1 MTILDHA
8 VDHTVT
14 TTFRDLFPGSAMR
27 VPVLHGRSVAPIN
40 LDYAASTPPLQAVR
54 ATVERLLDWYSSVH
68 RGTGFASQICTN
80 AYEEARSVV
89 GRFVGARPTEHVVIF
104 GPNATWA
111 LNKLA
116 RRIAFA
122 PDAIILSTELEHHA
136 NDLPWRQV
144 AQVVHIQTDAAGQLD
159 MQHAQA
165 LLRRYAGRVRL
176 VAVTGGS
183 NVTGVLPPIYR
194 LAELAHAAGA
204 EIVVDCAQLAPHRP
218 IDIGALADPRHLD
231 YIAFSGHKL
240 YAPYGGGVLVGRR
253 DAFSRGAPDVVGGG
267 TVRRVTSAVVEW
279 ADAPASEE
287 AGTPNLVGAVAL
299 AAAIRELEQIGFEQI
314 IAHEVGLT
322 AYALA
327 TLSAIPGLQI
337 YADANP
343 ARAHER
349 LGVIPLAI
357 DGVDHRLAAAVLS
370 YEHGIAVRSGGFCAH
385 PYVQRLLEL
394 ENAGCTTGEQ
404 IPGLLRVSIGLATT
418 AADIRVL
425 ADALRVVVRG
435 DHADYL
441 IDPSDGSLRPA
452 GWQDRPAAYF
462 SLYNELETVSD
473 R

>member
-1 MTILDHA
+1 MTTL
-8 VDHTVT
+8 DHTVST
-14 TTFRDLFPGSAMR
+14 SFWEQFSGPDLR
-27 VPVLHGRSVAPIN
+27 VPLLNGSSMRPIN
-40 LDYAASTPPLQAVR
+40 LDFAASTPPLLAVR
-54 ATVERLLDWYSSVH
+54 STVERLLDWYSSVH

-80 AYEEARSVV
+80 AYEEARAVV
-89 GRFVGARPTEHVVIF
+89 GTFVGANTTEHVVIF
-104 GPNATWA
+104 GPNTTWA

-144 AQVVHIQTDAAGQLD
+144 AEVIHIQTDADGQLD
-159 MQHAQA
+159 MHHAA
-165 LLRRYAGRVRL
+165 TLLRRYAGRVRL

-183 NVTGVLPPIYR
+183 NVTGVLPPIHR
-194 LAELAHAAGA
+194 LAALAHAAGA

-218 IDIGALADPRHLD
+218 IEMGALADPQHLD

-253 DAFSRGAPDVVGGG
+253 DTFADGTPDVVGGG
-267 TVRRVTSAVVEW
+267 TVRRVTSDSVEW

-299 AAAIRELEQIGFEQI
+299 AAALRELEQIGFDQI

-327 TLSAIPGLQI
+327 RLAAIPGVQI
-337 YADANP
+337 YGSADP

-349 LGVIPLAI
+349 LGVIPLSVA
-357 DGVDHRLAAAVLS
+357 GVDHRLAAAVLS

-394 ENAGCTTGEQ
+394 DEAGCTTGEHV
-404 IPGLLRVSIGLATT
+404 PGLLRVSIGLATT
-418 AADIRVL
+418 AEDISAL
-425 ADALRVVVRG
+425 AHALNAVACG
-435 DHADYL
+435 NHAEYQ
-441 IDPSDGSLRPA
+441 IDPTDGSLRPC
-452 GWQDRPAAYF
+452 GWQSRPTAYF
-462 SLYNELETVSD
+462 SLYNELERD
-473 R
+473 RSRD